1 MDKRKNIFD
10 KIGSLIPGYRGYAER
25 DGRRNCDKLLRVGLA
40 DKIARIEKILYERI
54 NEAIRI
60 KDKEL
65 MRSMEDC
72 RKLLNTF
79 NSRVRYAPYGETSF
93 FADGQIK
100 EDELFNIYQ
109 LDLGLAEDIN
119 NLSLTASAADLNELV
134 SQIKEAQKS
143 LDNRNNYISE
153 F

>member
-1 MDKRKNIFD
+1 MDKRKDIFD

-40 DKIARIEKILYERI
+40 DKIAGIEKALYERI
-54 NEAIRI
+54 NEAIKN

-65 MRSMEDC
+65 MHSLEDC
-72 RKLLNTF
+72 RKQLNTF
-79 NSRVRYAPYGETSF
+79 NSKVRYAPYGESSF

-100 EDELFNIYQ
+100 EDELLNIYQ
-109 LDLGLAEDIN
+109 LDLDLAEDIKA
-119 NLSLTASAADLNELV
+119 LTLKASAADMNELV
-134 SQIKEAQKS
+134 SQVKKAQKS
-143 LDNRNNYISE
+143 LENRNNYISE

>member
-1 MDKRKNIFD
+1 MDKRKDIFD

-40 DKIARIEKILYERI
+40 DKIAGIEKALYERI
-54 NEAIRI
+54 NEAIKN

-65 MRSMEDC
+65 MHSLEDC
-72 RKLLNTF
+72 RKQLNTF
-79 NSRVRYAPYGETSF
+79 NSKVRYAPYGESSF

-100 EDELFNIYQ
+100 EDELLNIYQ
-109 LDLGLAEDIN
+109 LDLDLAEDIK
-119 NLSLTASAADLNELV
+119 NLTLKASSADINELV
-134 SQIKEAQKS
+134 SQIKKAQRS
-143 LDNRNNYISE
+143 LENRNNYISE